1 MEKIVSELTEEEVTD
16 LEVQRSWVR
25 KHFESDAQHKYDT
38 VSGKIH
44 VIDTILRN
52 NWVQRHETAE
62 LECLGVTFGDALAQ
76 ALQLKWVAIEDA
88 KGRNAGLVLE
98 GTSVNCL
105 PITTIA
111 KRVQYGEEINVV
123 ELFAQACATI
133 LRMLENRG
141 R

>member
-1 MEKIVSELTEEEVTD
+1 MEKVVRELSDEEMTQ
-16 LEVQRSWVR
+16 LEAQRSGVR
-25 KHFESDAQHKYDT
+25 KHFEPDAQHKYDT

-44 VIDTILRN
+44 VIDTIVRS
-52 NWVQRHETAE
+52 NWVQRHETAK
-62 LECLGVTFGDALAQ
+62 LESLGVTFGDALAQ
-76 ALQLKWVAIEDA
+76 ALQLKWVAIEDES
-88 KGRNAGLVLE
+88 GRKPGLVLE

-111 KRVQYGEEINVV
+111 KRIQYGEEINVV

-133 LRMLENRG
+133 LRMLEHRG